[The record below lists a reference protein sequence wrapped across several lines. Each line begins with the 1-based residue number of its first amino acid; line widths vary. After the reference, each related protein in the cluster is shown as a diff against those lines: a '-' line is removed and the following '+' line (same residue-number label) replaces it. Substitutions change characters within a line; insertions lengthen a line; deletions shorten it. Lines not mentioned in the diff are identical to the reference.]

1 MIWPD
6 SFSARDGI
14 THRSTAEA
22 KIALFR
28 SLFRGRDDVYPRRFE
43 SRSTGRS
50 GYQPDCANEW
60 ARGICEKPR
69 IKCTDCLHQ
78 RFRTVTDETIRQHLS
93 GRDRDGKVFVMGI
106 YPMLLDETC
115 FFLAIDFDRREW
127 RDDARAYRDTCRR
140 LNIPVAVERSRSGN
154 GAHIWIFFAEAIP
167 ALIARKLGSHL
178 LTETLERR
186 PDVRLGSYDR
196 LFPNQDTL
204 PKGGFGNLIAL
215 PLQGEARKLGNS
227 LFLDDD
233 FEPYSDQW
241 EFLAGVRKIERSA
254 IEQIV
259 RTAETTGRVI
269 GVRPVSTDEVNA
281 TPWILPPSRRRPD
294 PPIVGPLPQRLEI
307 VLADEMYI
315 AKADVPSELINRLAR
330 LAAFQNP
337 EFHKAQAMRLPT
349 FDKPRIIACAE
360 EHAEHISLPRGCLE
374 DVRDLLA
381 SLGIAIVIQD
391 KRNPGRPLD
400 VQFHGSLRDEQNF
413 AANAMLGHDIGVLSA
428 TTAFGKTVIG
438 AWLIAQRRV
447 NTLVLVH
454 RRQLLEQWIERLG
467 AFLRLELQSIG
478 QIGGGRNKPNGL
490 IDVALI
496 QSMVRKGVVDDRL
509 AEYGQ
514 VIVDECHHVPA
525 FSLER
530 VIRRARAKYVAG
542 LSATLVRKDGH
553 HPIIFMQCGPVRHHV
568 DAKKQAAAR
577 PFDHRVIVRPTNYRA
592 ARQEQADVRFEFH
605 AICNGLI
612 ADEARNRM
620 IVADIGDAVRAGR
633 SPIVLTERNE
643 HVERLATQLSPLVR
657 HVIVLRGGAGRRELR
672 ATGSRLA
679 SIPLHDERVLLA
691 TGRYAGEGFDDA
703 RLDTLFITMPVSWR
717 GIVAQYVGRLHRLN
731 DRKREV
737 LVYDYADLNEPMLAR
752 MFDRRCRGYEAVG
765 YTVLVPA
772 SAVPGWP
779 SDVALPVDP
788 SWKSDYAASVQRL
801 IRDGVDA
808 RLGNLFIEAAKA
820 IAPTAEGEERARSAV
835 EAFLYRRLQMLPAT
849 AGRFRLNAELPIMFG
864 GQGRLEVDLL
874 CPDARLAIELDGL
887 QHLASTDAYRRDRLK
902 DRVLQENGYF
912 VLRFL
917 AEDVSKRLDMV
928 LDSIQRT
935 LVRCMGPR

>member
-1 MIWPD
+1 
-6 SFSARDGI
+6 
-14 THRSTAEA
+14 
-22 KIALFR
+22 
-28 SLFRGRDDVYPRRFE
+28 
-43 SRSTGRS
+43 
-50 GYQPDCANEW
+50 
-60 ARGICEKPR
+60 
-69 IKCTDCLHQ
+69 
-78 RFRTVTDETIRQHLS
+78 VTDETIRQHLS

-115 FFLAIDFDRREW
+115 FFLAIDFDRAEW

-167 ALIARKLGSHL
+167 APLARKLGSHL

-186 PDVRLGSYDR
+186 PDVRLRSYDR

-233 FEPYSDQW
+233 FEPYTDQW
-241 EFLAGVRKIERSA
+241 EFRAGVRKMERSA
-254 IEQIV
+254 IEEIV

-269 GVRPVSTDEVNA
+269 GVRQVSTDEVDA
-281 TPWILPPSRRRPD
+281 TPWILPPSRRRSD
-294 PPIVGPLPQRLEI
+294 PAIVGPLPQRLEM
-307 VLADEMYI
+307 VLADDMYI
-315 AKADVPSELINRLAR
+315 AKADVPSGLLNRLAR

-337 EFHKAQAMRLPT
+337 ECHKAQAMRLPT
-349 FDKPRIIACAE
+349 FGKPRIIACAE

-374 DVRDLLA
+374 DVRDLLD
-381 SLGIAIVIQD
+381 SLGIVNVIQD

-400 VQFHGSLRDEQNF
+400 VQFHGSLRDEQIL
-413 AANAMLGHDIGVLSA
+413 AANALLGHDIGVLSA

-467 AFLRLELQSIG
+467 AFLGLELQSIG
-478 QIGGGRNKPNGL
+478 QIGSGRHKPNGL
-490 IDVALI
+490 LDVALI

-509 AEYGQ
+509 AAYGQ
-514 VIVDECHHVPA
+514 VIVDECHHVRA

-542 LSATLVRKDGH
+542 LSATVVRKDGH

-577 PFDHRVIVRPTNYRA
+577 PFDHRVIVRPTNYHPG
-592 ARQEQADVRFEFH
+592 RQEQADVRFEFH
-605 AICNGLI
+605 TICNGLI

-643 HVERLATQLSPLVR
+643 HVERLATLLLPLVR
-657 HVIVLRGGAGRRELR
+657 HVIVLRGGAGRRELQ
-672 ATGSRLA
+672 ATSSRLA
-679 SIPLHDERVLLA
+679 SIPLDEERVLLA

-765 YTVLVPA
+765 YTVQVPA

-788 SWKSDYAASVQRL
+788 SWKSDHAASVQRL
-801 IRDGVDA
+801 IGDGVDA
-808 RLGNLFIEAAKA
+808 RLANLFVAAVKA

-849 AGRFRLNAELPIMFG
+849 EGRFRLNAELPIMFG
-864 GQGRLEVDLL
+864 GEGRLEVDLL

-887 QHLASTDAYRRDRLK
+887 QHLASSDAYRRDRLK

-928 LDSIQRT
+928 LDTIQRT
-935 LVRCMGPR
+935 LVRCTRPR